1 MTGGNAQQ
9 AEKHAA
15 QLRTV
20 HRTLERVSSV
30 VVRCKTDVKQL
41 QREVDDLLYKEQSRG
56 HERVAPQGASDGLA
70 GPRCAS
76 TSHEDAAA
84 ATHLVWETRS
94 GEPSPRCYECARDI
108 VRKGHES
115 GKSAHASPILAGP
128 PCQGHACRSGRRRH
142 ATMRIITKEK
152 RQGTAYCQSCG
163 ARARSVLE
171 EQDTA
176 YETAPAAL
184 RPAAR
189 DKTEG
194 ARPDSDVDG

>member
-1 MTGGNAQQ
+1 MTGGNAEQ

-20 HRTLERVSSV
+20 QRTLERMSSV
-30 VVRCKTDVKQL
+30 VVRCRSKVKQL
-41 QREVDDLLYKEQSRG
+41 QEEVDDLLYQEHSQG
-56 HERVAPQGASDGLA
+56 HERVGPENAINALP
-70 GPRCAS
+70 GPRC
-76 TSHEDAAA
+76 TSERHERAPA
-84 ATHLVWETRS
+84 ATHLVWKTRS

-108 VRKGHES
+108 VRTQHEE

-152 RQGTAYCQSCG
+152 QHGTAYCQSCG
-163 ARARSVLE
+163 ARAQSVLE
-171 EQDTA
+171 EQETS

-184 RPAAR
+184 RPAPR
-189 DKTEG
+189 DEAEEG
-194 ARPDSDVDG
+194 RPKPDVDG